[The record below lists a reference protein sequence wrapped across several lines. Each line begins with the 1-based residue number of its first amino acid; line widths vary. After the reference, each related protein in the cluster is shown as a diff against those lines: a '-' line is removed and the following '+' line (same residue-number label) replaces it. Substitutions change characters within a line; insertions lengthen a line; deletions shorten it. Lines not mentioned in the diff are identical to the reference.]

1 MNWIKWYIASMFFYV
16 IAEYYS
22 KCYANKANWMLLILI
37 SVCYGINGAF
47 WLPALKENN
56 SLTIMSTIWAIS
68 YCIFSIAIGMI
79 LFNETISIVQSIGVL
94 LGITAVILMCL

>member
-1 MNWIKWYIASMFFYV
+1 MPWLKWYIASMVFYT

-22 KCYANKANWMLLILI
+22 KVYANAQSWMLLIFI

-68 YCIFSIAIGMI
+68 YCLFSIFIGLA
-79 LFNETISIVQSIGVL
+79 LFGEHISVIQMVGVG
-94 LGITAVILMCL
+94 LGILAVFLMCL